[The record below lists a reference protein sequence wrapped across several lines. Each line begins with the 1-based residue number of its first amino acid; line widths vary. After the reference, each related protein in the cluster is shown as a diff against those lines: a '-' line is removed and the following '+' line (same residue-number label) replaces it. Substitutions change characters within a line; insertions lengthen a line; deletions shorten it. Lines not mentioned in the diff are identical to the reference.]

1 MQDYRGS
8 TMTLMKSSD
17 CSGIADTA
25 AAALRHPTPDLLHA
39 LFTYTVTTTTRG
51 TGARRHGGDRGD
63 F

>member
-1 MQDYRGS
+1 
-8 TMTLMKSSD
+8 MTLMKSSD